1 MKKKQK
7 FGQVVNC
14 SLKGVRAELIRKG
27 TTGFTVRLLG
37 DVGAY
42 KAGDIVVLGTGEFA
56 ADAKEK

>member
-1 MKKKQK
+1 MKNNKL
-7 FGQVVNC
+7 GQVITGP
-14 SLKGVRAELIRKG
+14 LKGTPAELLRKG

-56 ADAKEK
+56 ANVKEG